1 MRNIEIIKDELIGE
15 SIKRIK
21 HKSGLT
27 VLVCE
32 KELTAF
38 YALFA
43 TKYGSK
49 DNVFDVDG
57 QRVAVPNGIAHFLEH
72 KLFETEDGRDS
83 FELFSELGADANA
96 YTGFER
102 TAYLFSGTENF
113 YETLEVLINM
123 VRTPVFTKEN
133 VKKEQG
139 IIAQEIKMCE
149 DRPSD
154 MRIYGLLS
162 AMFGEGSPF
171 SIPIAGT
178 VQSIAEIT
186 PELLYKCYGA
196 FYRMSNMVLAIC
208 GNVDA
213 DRIMDIVD
221 RMIDDEP
228 TERALTVAEPQPL
241 TVFKPLVTARAQI
254 AKPIFEIGIKHSAA
268 TLDDLAACSMLSAA
282 VFGSCED
289 FYSGVFE
296 EDLVSSYRFEY
307 EYLGQGS
314 YFSVQG
320 DSFEPMKVLERFKE
334 TVNAVK
340 RDGVSRDAFE
350 RAKRSVYSG
359 EIMDL
364 DDSESIAEGMMD
376 GFVIGQSLIEGID
389 SVRNVTYEQ
398 VNALA
403 KELFCEDRIAMSV
416 VYPLENTGEVNED
429 EQ

>member
-1 MRNIEIIKDELIGE
+1 
-15 SIKRIK
+15 
-21 HKSGLT
+21 
-27 VLVCE
+27 
-32 KELTAF
+32 
-38 YALFA
+38 
-43 TKYGSK
+43 
-49 DNVFDVDG
+49 
-57 QRVAVPNGIAHFLEH
+57 
-72 KLFETEDGRDS
+72 
-83 FELFSELGADANA
+83 
-96 YTGFER
+96 
-102 TAYLFSGTENF
+102 
-113 YETLEVLINM
+113 M

-154 MRIYGLLS
+154 MRIYGLLA

-228 TERALTVAEPQPL
+228 SERALTVAEPQPL
-241 TVFKPLVTARAQI
+241 AVFKPIVTARAQI

-364 DDSESIAEGMMD
+364 DDSESIAESMMD

>member
-1 MRNIEIIKDELIGE
+1 
-15 SIKRIK
+15 
-21 HKSGLT
+21 
-27 VLVCE
+27 
-32 KELTAF
+32 
-38 YALFA
+38 
-43 TKYGSK
+43 
-49 DNVFDVDG
+49 
-57 QRVAVPNGIAHFLEH
+57 
-72 KLFETEDGRDS
+72 
-83 FELFSELGADANA
+83 
-96 YTGFER
+96 
-102 TAYLFSGTENF
+102 
-113 YETLEVLINM
+113 
-123 VRTPVFTKEN
+123 
-133 VKKEQG
+133 
-139 IIAQEIKMCE
+139 
-149 DRPSD
+149 
-154 MRIYGLLS
+154 
-162 AMFGEGSPF
+162 
-171 SIPIAGT
+171 
-178 VQSIAEIT
+178 
-186 PELLYKCYGA
+186 
-196 FYRMSNMVLAIC
+196 MVLAIC

-376 GFVIGQSLIEGID
+376 GFVIGQSLIEGIE

-416 VYPLENTGEVNED
+416 VYPLENTEEVNED

>member
-1 MRNIEIIKDELIGE
+1 
-15 SIKRIK
+15 
-21 HKSGLT
+21 
-27 VLVCE
+27 
-32 KELTAF
+32 
-38 YALFA
+38 
-43 TKYGSK
+43 
-49 DNVFDVDG
+49 
-57 QRVAVPNGIAHFLEH
+57 
-72 KLFETEDGRDS
+72 
-83 FELFSELGADANA
+83 
-96 YTGFER
+96 
-102 TAYLFSGTENF
+102 
-113 YETLEVLINM
+113 M

-154 MRIYGLLS
+154 MRIYGLLA

-178 VQSIAEIT
+178 VQSISEIT

-241 TVFKPLVTARAQI
+241 AVFKPLVTARAQI

-364 DDSESIAEGMMD
+364 DDSESIAESMMD
-376 GFVIGQSLIEGID
+376 GFVIGQNLIEGID